1 MHYENFYERINCM
14 QISAL
19 ITIESA
25 ISDQRSG
32 SAIYLERTPLPDAK
46 STKSHLPDVAIMNTT
61 SRVPLNKPVPK
72 Q

>member
-46 STKSHLPDVAIMNTT
+46 STKSHLPDAP
-61 SRVPLNKPVPK
+61 S
-72 Q
+72 